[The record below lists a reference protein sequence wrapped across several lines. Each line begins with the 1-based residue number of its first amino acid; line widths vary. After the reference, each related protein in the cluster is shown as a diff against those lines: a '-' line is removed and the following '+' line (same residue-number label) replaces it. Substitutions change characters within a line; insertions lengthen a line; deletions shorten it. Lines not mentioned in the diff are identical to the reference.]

1 MTEGLRQTVVRFEPE
16 LHEKLQQ
23 MADEDGRRSLASLIR
38 KICHEATQKPQG
50 EQRSAA

>member
-38 KICHEATQKPQG
+38 KICHAAVNPQSDR
-50 EQRSAA
+50 RSAA